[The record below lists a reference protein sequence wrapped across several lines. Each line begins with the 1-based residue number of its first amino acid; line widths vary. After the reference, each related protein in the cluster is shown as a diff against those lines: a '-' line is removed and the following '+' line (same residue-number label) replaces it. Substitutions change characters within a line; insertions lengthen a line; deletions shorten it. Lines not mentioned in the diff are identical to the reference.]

1 MHWQYA
7 ITYIED
13 IIIYSDEL
21 TIPVFQLKDLT
32 ELYKKQMTLHGTAT
46 KDTKYLHATRF
57 KNQIIENVLCLCKTK
72 KGKFTLFTLDSEMG
86 RALFEACQSSSHN
99 DGMIIVKAASVIR
112 KQLFNNDEIFNGD
125 LSKKQRMASISQV
138 LHQLIQLL
146 LEIGTCNDNNYSTC
160 SSNIANNIS
169 QLIRYKVVKYQRRDT
184 VTYVRH
190 SSSNVLPLLV
200 AVGLMLYMRTLKKSL
215 VNQLA
220 HEGLSISYKR
230 TKSIQ
235 RCINN
240 QLCSKYL
247 AEDIAC
253 PPKLQTGLFTS
264 QLTTLT
270 IINLQLPQQFLFTEL
285 L

>member
-1 MHWQYA
+1 M
-7 ITYIED
+7 
-13 IIIYSDEL
+13 EL
-21 TIPVFQLKDLT
+21 PLEIQNM
-32 ELYKKQMTLHGTAT
+32 LYV
-46 KDTKYLHATRF
+46 HATRS
-57 KNQIIENVLCLCKTK
+57 KNQILENVPCLCETK
-72 KGKFTLFTLDSEMG
+72 KGKFTLHTLNSKMG
-86 RALFEACQSSSHN
+86 RALFEACQNSSHD
-99 DGMIIVKAASVIR
+99 DGMTNAKAASVIR

-125 LSKKQRMASISQV
+125 LSRERQMASILQV

-146 LEIGTCNDNNYSTC
+146 LEGGTCNNNNYSTC
-160 SSNIANNIS
+160 SSDIANNIS
-169 QLIRYKVVKYQRRDT
+169 QLIRYNGVKHQRRDI

-190 SSSNVLPLLV
+190 SSSNEPPLPV
-200 AVGLMLYMRTLKKSL
+200 AVGLIVYVRTRKKSL

-230 TKSIQ
+230 IKSIQ

-247 AEDIAC
+247 AEDIVC

-264 QLTTLT
+264 AA
-270 IINLQLPQQFLFTEL
+270 IINLQLPQQLLFMEL